1 MALSAAKTVLVA
13 CLALVVTQS
22 IIVYQTRSHNKILRQ
37 PIIRSGLK
45 STTAPLN
52 GLEKRMPTE
61 LKYPSHATELMTK
74 QMTNNA
80 SPTST
85 LKTTTWE
92 RCQKLISGEEKL
104 KGTVTRT
111 PPDSEINAKYTP
123 NQDCAEVLRHHFRH
137 PPVSEEEKQL
147 PIAYSIT
154 LYKSARSVETVLQ
167 AIYMPNNVYC
177 FHIDTKSPES
187 FLTAIKAMI
196 RCLPNVF
203 VATNRTSVFWGHFS
217 LVQAQLNC
225 MDELL
230 QSSVKWKYYIS
241 LVGQDFPLYDNKE
254 IVRALQ
260 TLKNHNNIESFP
272 VPEIFKFRTDFVHRF
287 INNEFVRGEKKP
299 PPPHNIAI
307 HMGSTHIIAIREF
320 VNFVMHSQ
328 IGKDYL
334 EYLKDTYIPD
344 EMLYGTLHQYPHAP
358 GGIQGKQPEWLPR
371 ALAWRFEKNEDF
383 CKGLWMR
390 YLCWISFQDL
400 QWVLGEDMKMKL
412 FVHKIPF
419 NVRDELVDCIL
430 LARQGRKYGTAVWK
444 K

>member
-1 MALSAAKTVLVA
+1 MI
-13 CLALVVTQS
+13 VVGDGNTE
-22 IIVYQTRSHNKILRQ
+22 
-37 PIIRSGLK
+37 
-45 STTAPLN
+45 PL
-52 GLEKRMPTE
+52 L
-61 LKYPSHATELMTK
+61 
-74 QMTNNA
+74 Q
-80 SPTST
+80 
-85 LKTTTWE
+85 
-92 RCQKLISGEEKL
+92 
-104 KGTVTRT
+104 

-123 NQDCAEVLRHHFRH
+123 NQDCAEVLRHRFGH

-154 LYKSARSVETVLQ
+154 IYKSARSVERLLQ

-177 FHIDTKSPES
+177 FHIDTKSPDS
-187 FLTAIKAMI
+187 FLTAIMAMI

-230 QSSVKWKYYIS
+230 QSSLKWKYYIS

-272 VPEIFKFRTDFVHRF
+272 ATEFFKPRTNFVHRF
-287 INNEFVRGEKKP
+287 INNTFVRGEKKP

-307 HMGSTHIIAIREF
+307 YVGSTLIIAIREF

-334 EYLKDTYIPD
+334 EFLKDTYIPD

-371 ALAWRFEKNEDF
+371 ALAWRFKKNKNF
-383 CKGLWMR
+383 CKGTWIR
-390 YLCWISFQDL
+390 QVCWISFEDL

-412 FVHKIPF
+412 FVNKIPF
-419 NVRDELVDCIL
+419 DFRDELVDCIL
-430 LARQGRKYGTAVWK
+430 LARQGRKYGMAVWK